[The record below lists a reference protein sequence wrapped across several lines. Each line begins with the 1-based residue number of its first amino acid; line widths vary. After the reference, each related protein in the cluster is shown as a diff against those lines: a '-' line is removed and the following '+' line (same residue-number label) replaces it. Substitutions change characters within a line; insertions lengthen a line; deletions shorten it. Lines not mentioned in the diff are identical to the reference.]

1 MDLSPYFKESR
12 FVVALQE
19 SLIALA
25 PFAILTSFLTLLA
38 QLPFYV
44 HWAFPPNLFQTLDF
58 LSKGM
63 QQLMSIATV
72 VSVAYHF
79 AVRYDAER
87 MLAMLLGLA
96 VFLSTLVL
104 SASRASALLVLP
116 FSLDI
121 WQIVIPVASVF
132 LLKALS
138 PYLAIPLDEEKC
150 STYACRVLRH
160 LYTFA
165 LSYSLLLG
173 VWLGL
178 NKPITVFTEYSH
190 RLLAFLPAHLLV
202 EVRTFLVQSFWFIG
216 IQGNRIANAL
226 MGPALLQREIF
237 PNLSLVEFYRLFASA
252 GGTGMGIALIIAL
265 YLNHKDRHGLR
276 IAQISTPFVVFN
288 INTFVIYCFPV
299 VLNRFLL
306 IPFFVVPLVNAL
318 IAYVFL
324 SIFPTTFYT
333 ARVHWTMPVF
343 VNAWI
348 VGKGNVWLLVL
359 QAFLIAVGV
368 AIYFPFVKRFSAT
381 RSFDYHLKNLY
392 LNLGLP
398 ESLHVH
404 QGLSLH
410 KAQHEIIEANLR
422 LNDIIHLLS
431 TKTLLVYYQPKIDV
445 RNQRCVGFE
454 ALLRVRL
461 SDGTV
466 TGPFFLQDI
475 ENAGLSPTID
485 LWVAREVKRHL
496 RAWRATGFTPHIS
509 INLHPDTINSVEA
522 VRQLVSLLQ
531 GEPIE
536 FEIIERS
543 FLGSSDITHN
553 LEMLKQQGFRIAID
567 DFGRGYSSYRFLS
580 EVNVDTVK
588 TDKSLIPLL
597 EHAKGVMI
605 WEHMINLCHRLHL
618 TTIAE
623 GVETEAQARRLTQMG
638 IDIIQGYYF
647 SKAIPMQLVPQYVPL
662 SNQTVDA
669 QATTQ
674 EPD

>member
-1 MDLSPYFKESR
+1 MDLSPHFKESR

-19 SLIALA
+19 ALIALA
-25 PFAILTSFLTLLA
+25 PFAILMSFLTLLA
-38 QLPFYV
+38 QIPLYV
-44 HWAFPPNLFQTLDF
+44 HWAFPPNLFQTLNF
-58 LSKGM
+58 LSRGM

-72 VSVAYHF
+72 VSVSYHF

-104 SASRASALLVLP
+104 SASRTSPLLVLP

-121 WQIVIPVASVF
+121 WQIVIPIASVF
-132 LLKALS
+132 LMKALA

-178 NKPITVFTEYSH
+178 NRPIAVFTEYSH
-190 RLLAFLPAHLLV
+190 RLLAFLPAHFLV
-202 EVRTFLVQSFWFIG
+202 EVRTLLAQSFWFMG
-216 IQGNRIANAL
+216 IQGSRVANAL
-226 MGPALLQREIF
+226 MGPSLLQQEIF

-276 IAQISTPFVVFN
+276 IAHISTPFVIFN

-306 IPFFVVPLVNAL
+306 IPFFLVPLLTSL

-333 ARVHWTMPVF
+333 SRVHWTMPVF

-348 VGKGNVWLLVL
+348 VGKGNIWLLLL
-359 QAFLIAVGV
+359 QAFLVAVGV
-368 AIYFPFVKRFSAT
+368 AVYFPFVKRFSAT
-381 RSFDYHLKNLY
+381 RSLDYHLKNLY

-422 LNDIIHLLS
+422 LNEIIHLLS

-466 TGPFFLQDI
+466 TGPFFLRDI

-485 LWVAREVKRHL
+485 LWVAREVERHL
-496 RAWRATGFTPHIS
+496 RAWRAKGFASHIS
-509 INLHPDTINSVEA
+509 INLHPDTINSVEV
-522 VRQLVSLLQ
+522 VRQLVSLLE

-543 FLGSSDITHN
+543 FLGGSDIAHN
-553 LEMLKQQGFRIAID
+553 LEMLKQHGFRIAID

-580 EVNVDTVK
+580 EVDVDTVK

-597 EHAKGVMI
+597 QHAKGVMI
-605 WEHMINLCHRLHL
+605 WEHMIDLCHRLHL

-623 GVETEAQARRLTQMG
+623 GVETEEQARRLAQMG

-662 SNQTVDA
+662 SAQTLGA
-669 QATTQ
+669 KAGT
-674 EPD
+674 

>member
-1 MDLSPYFKESR
+1 MEISPYFKESR

-19 SLIALA
+19 ALIALA
-25 PFAILTSFLTLLA
+25 PFAILTSLLTLLA
-38 QLPFYV
+38 QIPFYV
-44 HWAFPPNLFQTLDF
+44 HWVPSVSLFQTLTF
-58 LSKGM
+58 LSRGM
-63 QQLMSIATV
+63 QRLMSIATV

-87 MLAMLLGLA
+87 ILAMLLGLA
-96 VFLSTLVL
+96 VFLSTFAF
-104 SASRASALLVLP
+104 SASRTSPLLVLP

-121 WQIVIPVASVF
+121 WQIVIPIASVF
-132 LLKALS
+132 LMKALA

-165 LSYSLLLG
+165 LSYALLLG
-173 VWLGL
+173 IWLVL
-178 NKPITVFTEYSH
+178 NKPITSVTGYS
-190 RLLAFLPAHLLV
+190 RELLALLPNHLLV
-202 EVRTFLVQSFWFIG
+202 EVRAFIVQFFWFIG
-216 IQGNRIANAL
+216 IQGSRVANAL
-226 MGPALLQREIF
+226 MGPGFLQREIF
-237 PNLSLVEFYRLFASA
+237 PNLSFRQFYRLFASA
-252 GGTGMGIALIIAL
+252 GGAGMGIALVIAL

-276 IAQISTPFVVFN
+276 IARISTPFVIFN
-288 INTFVIYCFPV
+288 INTFVIYCLPL

-306 IPFFVVPLVNAL
+306 IPFFLTPLLTSL
-318 IAYVFL
+318 IAYLVL
-324 SIFPTTFYT
+324 SIFPTTFYV
-333 ARVHWTMPVF
+333 AQVHWTMPVF
-343 VNAWI
+343 INAWV
-348 VGKGNVWLLVL
+348 VGGGNPWLPLL
-359 QAFLIAVGV
+359 QAFLVAISV

-381 RSFDYHLKNLY
+381 RSLDYHLKNLY

-431 TKTLLVYYQPKIDV
+431 TKTLLVYYQPKVDV

-496 RAWRATGFTPHIS
+496 RSWRAMGFEPHIS

-522 VRQLVSLLQ
+522 VRRLVLLLQ
-531 GEPIE
+531 DEPIE

-543 FLGSSDITHN
+543 FLEGGDITHN
-553 LEMLKQQGFRIAID
+553 LEMLKQYGFRIAID

-580 EVNVDTVK
+580 EVDVDTVK
-588 TDKSLIPLL
+588 IDKSLIALL
-597 EHAKGVMI
+597 QDTKGVMI
-605 WEHMINLCHRLHL
+605 WEHMINLCHHLHI

-623 GVETEAQARRLTQMG
+623 GVETEEQVHRLTQMG
-638 IDIIQGYYF
+638 VDIIQGYYF
-647 SKAIPMQLVPQYVPL
+647 SKAIPMELAPQYEPL
-662 SNQTVDA
+662 GARTPSGKSA
-669 QATTQ
+669 L
-674 EPD
+674 